1 MTTED
6 FNADRVRKLV
16 QSDKIL
22 KRAYELTNR
31 RTNRGEASLRAIFN
45 ALIKNDK
52 KFMELYLQTV

>member
-16 QSDKIL
+16 ESDRIL
-22 KRAYELTNR
+22 KGAYERTNR